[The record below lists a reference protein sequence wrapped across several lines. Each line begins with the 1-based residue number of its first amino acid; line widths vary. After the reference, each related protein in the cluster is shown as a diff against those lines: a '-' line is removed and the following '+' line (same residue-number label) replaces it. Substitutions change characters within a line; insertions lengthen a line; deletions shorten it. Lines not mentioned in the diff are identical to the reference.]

1 MAKTNQQI
9 IVTEGDFGVEIL
21 TQFID
26 TEKKPVPI
34 EGCSCKIKFA
44 YDGNVISEK
53 IGVVID
59 EPKGIVSVI
68 LDKEETQYS
77 GLWTSYWICYDQFNN
92 VTTTENIYY
101 YVQPAIGSVNNPAF
115 VELLKYYNRDEIDNM
130 FKNILEQLNNY
141 TLAEDEV
148 EEYIKKY
155 IQDKVDDDFV
165 RQCILDAVGNGN
177 DYVKKEDFTVV
188 FNNLHALNSQLDN
201 IENKANLANSK
212 FRLTTV
218 SAYDDIDSYHP
229 KILRF
234 NPQWN
239 GYYYWM
245 AFTPYPNGN
254 QAKENPHILASNNM
268 LKWVEPKGY
277 RNPLEPQPEGTP
289 DKQYN
294 SDTHLVFRKDLDRLE
309 CWWRYVNDDTGKV
322 IIYRKHTTDGVNW
335 SEKEEMINWVR
346 KEHDCLSPAL
356 IWEDNM
362 YKMWHV
368 DVGYVV
374 KYMESVDGKVW
385 NNKRQLN
392 ITYDKPNMKNW
403 HLDVIKTNKGYEMLL
418 SSFENG
424 QNRNDMDLY
433 YTKSSDNVN
442 WDTCI
447 TILKH
452 SNDPLSWDNRG
463 IYRSS
468 FLIKDGL
475 YYVFYSATSTKGTKG
490 IGITYGKEI
499 TNLKGIENN
508 DMYIFNNAKAFN
520 MVFNAFLRNYA
531 LQLTAPRKD
540 GTTWSGCLAHHNS
553 TDMKLIEEIG
563 SEVFKNLML
572 NALKTYEGVI
582 FQGKSAYYKA
592 NEFKIYEPGKCAI
605 MGIGETN
612 YFKPIRND
620 ATRKTGGF
628 EVSAIKFE
636 DIGIPNDMV
645 KEGTVRYS
653 SSRKQLLLYNGTEWV
668 PLN

>member
-1 MAKTNQQI
+1 MIDKFMHGFLNRVYGYDDYTQL
-9 IVTEGDFGVEIL
+9 EINSKL
-21 TQFID
+21 IQKID
-26 TEKKPVPI
+26 E
-34 EGCSCKIKFA
+34 
-44 YDGNVISEK
+44 
-53 IGVVID
+53 VID
-59 EPKGIVSVI
+59 ECNNAFEFVDW
-68 LDKEETQYS
+68 LKEQ
-77 GLWTSYWICYDQFNN
+77 G
-92 VTTTENIYY
+92 V
-101 YVQPAIGSVNNPAF
+101 P
-115 VELLKYYNRDEIDNM
+115 
-130 FKNILEQLNNY
+130 
-141 TLAEDEV
+141 DEV
-148 EEYIKKY
+148 QTIIDTMLEDGTLENLINLKKLN
-155 IQDKVDDDFV
+155 QLSDDV
-165 RQCILDAVGNGN
+165 NEKLESV
-177 DYVKKEDFTVV
+177 
-188 FNNLHALNSQLDN
+188 
-201 IENKANLANSK
+201 ENKANLANSK

-245 AFTPYPNGN
+245 AFTPYPNGD
-254 QAKENPHILASNNM
+254 QAKENPHILVSNNM
-268 LKWVEPKGY
+268 LTWVEPNGY
-277 RNPLEPQPEGTP
+277 RNPLEPQPDGTP

-294 SDTHLVFRKDLDRLE
+294 SDTHLVYRKDLNRLE

-322 IIYRKHTTDGVNW
+322 IIYRKYTTDGVNW

-392 ITYDKPNMKNW
+392 ITYHKPNMKNW

-490 IGITYGKEI
+490 IGITYGKDI
-499 TNLKGIENN
+499 TNLKGVEIN
-508 DMYIFNNAKAFN
+508 DTYIFNNAKAFN
-520 MVFNAFLRNYA
+520 MVFDAFLRNYA

-540 GTTWSGCLAHHNS
+540 GSKWSGCLAHHNS
-553 TDMKLIEEIG
+553 TDMKLIEEFG
-563 SEVFKNLML
+563 STVFKNLLL

-592 NEFKIYEPGKCAI
+592 NELKIYEEGKSAI
-605 MGIGETN
+605 MGIGAAN
-612 YFKPIRND
+612 YFRPIQND
-620 ATRKTGGF
+620 ETRKTGGF

-636 DIGIPNDMV
+636 DIGIPDDMV
-645 KEGTVRYS
+645 REGTVRYS
-653 SSRKQLLLYNGTEWV
+653 SSSKQLLLYNGTEWV

>member
-1 MAKTNQQI
+1 MIDKFMHGFLNRVYGYDDYTQLEINSKLIQKIDEVIDQCNNAFEFVDWLKEQ
-9 IVTEGDFGVEIL
+9 GVPDEVQTI
-21 TQFID
+21 ID
-26 TEKKPVPI
+26 TMLEDGTLENLINLNKLNQLSNDVNEKL
-34 EGCSCKIKFA
+34 E
-44 YDGNVISEK
+44 
-53 IGVVID
+53 
-59 EPKGIVSVI
+59 SV
-68 LDKEETQYS
+68 
-77 GLWTSYWICYDQFNN
+77 
-92 VTTTENIYY
+92 
-101 YVQPAIGSVNNPAF
+101 
-115 VELLKYYNRDEIDNM
+115 
-130 FKNILEQLNNY
+130 
-141 TLAEDEV
+141 
-148 EEYIKKY
+148 
-155 IQDKVDDDFV
+155 
-165 RQCILDAVGNGN
+165 
-177 DYVKKEDFTVV
+177 
-188 FNNLHALNSQLDN
+188 
-201 IENKANLANSK
+201 ENKANLANSK

-245 AFTPYPNGN
+245 AFTPYPNGD
-254 QAKENPHILASNNM
+254 QAKENPHILVSNNM
-268 LKWVEPKGY
+268 LTWVEPNGY
-277 RNPLEPQPEGTP
+277 RNPLEPQPDGTP

-294 SDTHLVFRKDLDRLE
+294 SDTHLVYRKDLNRLE

-322 IIYRKHTTDGVNW
+322 IIYRKYTTDGVNW

-452 SNDPLSWDNRG
+452 SNDPFSWDNRG

-490 IGITYGKEI
+490 IGISYGKDI
-499 TNLKGIENN
+499 SNLKGIEIN
-508 DMYIFNNAKAFN
+508 DTYIFNNAKAFN
-520 MVFNAFLRNYA
+520 MVFDAFLRNYA

-540 GTTWSGCLAHHNS
+540 GSKWSGCLAHHNS
-553 TDMKLIEEIG
+553 TDMKLIEEFG
-563 SEVFKNLML
+563 STVFKNLIL

-592 NEFKIYEPGKCAI
+592 NEFKIYETGKSAI
-605 MGIGETN
+605 MGIGEEN

-620 ATRKTGGF
+620 ETRKTGGF

-636 DIGIPNDMV
+636 DIGIPDDMV

-653 SSRKQLLLYNGTEWV
+653 SSSKQLLLYNGSEWV

>member
-1 MAKTNQQI
+1 MTKENNKVDI
-9 IVTEGDFGVEIL
+9 NKHEID
-21 TQFID
+21 ID
-26 TEKKPVPI
+26 TLFKQNVNDLCSIKELYRRI
-34 EGCSCKIKFA
+34 EELG
-44 YDGNVISEK
+44 EK
-53 IGVVID
+53 ITQIKYID
-59 EPKGIVSVI
+59 SSLANRLKKDYEKLKRII
-68 LDKEETQYS
+68 LDE
-77 GLWTSYWICYDQFNN
+77 N
-92 VTTTENIYY
+92 VQAYLDN
-101 YVQPAIGSVNNPAF
+101 
-115 VELLKYYNRDEIDNM
+115 KIDN
-130 FKNILEQLNNY
+130 FNEKL
-141 TLAEDEV
+141 T
-148 EEYIKKY
+148 
-155 IQDKVDDDFV
+155 
-165 RQCILDAVGNGN
+165 N
-177 DYVKKEDFTVV
+177 DIETINSQQVKSTNDIETI
-188 FNNLHALNSQLDN
+188 NSQLDI

-212 FRLTTV
+212 YRLTTV

-234 NPQWN
+234 NPKWN
-239 GYYYWM
+239 GYYYWL
-245 AFTPYPNGN
+245 AFTPYPNGD

-268 LKWVEPKGY
+268 LTWVEPEGY
-277 RNPLEPQPEGTP
+277 KNPLEPQPEGTP

-294 SDTHLVFRKDLDRLE
+294 SDTHLVFREDLDRLE

-322 IIYRKHTTDGVNW
+322 IIYRKYTTDGVNW
-335 SEKEEMINWVR
+335 SEKEVMIEETR
-346 KEHDCLSPAL
+346 SITDRLSPAL

-362 YKMWHV
+362 YKMWYV
-368 DVGYVV
+368 DKGYIV
-374 KYMESVDGKVW
+374 KYSESVDGKTW
-385 NNKRQLN
+385 INTRLLN
-392 ITYDKPNMKNW
+392 ISYDKPNMNNW

-433 YTKSSDNVN
+433 YTKSTDNIN

-490 IGITYGKEI
+490 IGITYGKDI

-508 DMYIFNNAKAFN
+508 EMYIFNNAKAFN

-531 LQLTAPRKD
+531 LQLTVPRTD
-540 GTTWSGCLAHHNS
+540 GSLWTGCLAHHNS
-553 TDMKLIEEIG
+553 TDMKLIEKFG
-563 SEVFKNLML
+563 DNVFKNLIL

-592 NEFKIYEPGKCAI
+592 NELKIYEEGKSAI
-605 MGIGETN
+605 MGIGEAN

-620 ATRKTGGF
+620 ETRKTGGF
-628 EVSAIKFE
+628 EVSVIKFE
-636 DIGIPNDMV
+636 DIGIPDDMV
-645 KEGTVRYS
+645 KEGAVRYS
-653 SSRKQLLLYNGTEWV
+653 SSKKQLLLYNGTEWV

>member
-1 MAKTNQQI
+1 MIDKFMHGFLNRVYGYDDYTQL
-9 IVTEGDFGVEIL
+9 EINSKL
-21 TQFID
+21 IQKID
-26 TEKKPVPI
+26 E
-34 EGCSCKIKFA
+34 
-44 YDGNVISEK
+44 
-53 IGVVID
+53 VID
-59 EPKGIVSVI
+59 ECNNAFEFVDW
-68 LDKEETQYS
+68 LKEQ
-77 GLWTSYWICYDQFNN
+77 G
-92 VTTTENIYY
+92 V
-101 YVQPAIGSVNNPAF
+101 P
-115 VELLKYYNRDEIDNM
+115 
-130 FKNILEQLNNY
+130 
-141 TLAEDEV
+141 DEV
-148 EEYIKKY
+148 QTIIDTMLEDGTLENLINLKKLN
-155 IQDKVDDDFV
+155 QLSDDV
-165 RQCILDAVGNGN
+165 NEKLESV
-177 DYVKKEDFTVV
+177 
-188 FNNLHALNSQLDN
+188 
-201 IENKANLANSK
+201 ENKANLANSK

-245 AFTPYPNGN
+245 AFTPYPNGD
-254 QAKENPHILASNNM
+254 QAKENPHILVSNNM
-268 LKWVEPKGY
+268 LTWVEPNGY

-294 SDTHLVFRKDLDRLE
+294 SDTHLVFREDLDRLE

-322 IIYRKHTTDGVNW
+322 IIYRKYTTDGINW

-362 YKMWHV
+362 YKMWYV

-392 ITYDKPNMKNW
+392 ITYHKPNMKNW

-490 IGITYGKEI
+490 IGITYGKDI
-499 TNLKGIENN
+499 TNLKGVEIN
-508 DMYIFNNAKAFN
+508 DTYIFNNAKAFN
-520 MVFNAFLRNYA
+520 MVFDAFLRNYA

-540 GTTWSGCLAHHNS
+540 GSKWSGCLAHHNS
-553 TDMKLIEEIG
+553 TDMKLIEEFG
-563 SEVFKNLML
+563 GNVFKNLIL

-592 NEFKIYEPGKCAI
+592 NELKIYEEGKSAI
-605 MGIGETN
+605 MEIGAAN
-612 YFKPIRND
+612 YFRPIQND
-620 ATRKTGGF
+620 ETRKTGGF

-636 DIGIPNDMV
+636 DIGIPDDMV
-645 KEGTVRYS
+645 REGTVRYS
-653 SSRKQLLLYNGTEWV
+653 SSSKQLLLYNGTEWV

>member
-1 MAKTNQQI
+1 MYEHKECNCI
-9 IVTEGDFGVEIL
+9 PNDIVNPDIRYTEGPKGDKGDKGDKGADGITPTLKVGSVTTLEAGSNATVTMSENSNEYTLNFGIPKGAKGDEDLSNITSAINL
-21 TQFID
+21 
-26 TEKKPVPI
+26 
-34 EGCSCKIKFA
+34 
-44 YDGNVISEK
+44 NSEK
-53 IGVVID
+53 IS
-59 EPKGIVSVI
+59 E
-68 LDKEETQYS
+68 
-77 GLWTSYWICYDQFNN
+77 
-92 VTTTENIYY
+92 
-101 YVQPAIGSVNNPAF
+101 
-115 VELLKYYNRDEIDNM
+115 
-130 FKNILEQLNNY
+130 
-141 TLAEDEV
+141 
-148 EEYIKKY
+148 
-155 IQDKVDDDFV
+155 
-165 RQCILDAVGNGN
+165 
-177 DYVKKEDFTVV
+177 
-188 FNNLHALNSQLDN
+188 LNSQMDT

-212 FRLTTV
+212 YRLTTV

-245 AFTPYPNGN
+245 AFTPYPKGD

-268 LKWVEPKGY
+268 LKWVEPEGY
-277 RNPLEPQPEGTP
+277 RNPLEPQPEGIP

-309 CWWRYVNDDTGKV
+309 CWWRYVNDDTRKV
-322 IIYRKHTTDGVNW
+322 IIYRKYTTDGVNW
-335 SEKEEMINWVR
+335 TEKEVMIEETR
-346 KEHDCLSPAL
+346 SITDRLSPAL

-362 YKMWHV
+362 YKMWYV
-368 DVGYVV
+368 DKGYVV
-374 KYMESVDGKVW
+374 KYSESVDGKTW
-385 NNKRQLN
+385 INTRQLN
-392 ITYDKPNMKNW
+392 IPYDKPNMNNW
-403 HLDVIKTNKGYEMLL
+403 HLDVIKSSKGYEMLL
-418 SSFENG
+418 SSFETG

-452 SNDPLSWDNRG
+452 SNDPLAWDNRG

-490 IGITYGKEI
+490 IGITYGKDI
-499 TNLKGIENN
+499 SNLKGIENN

-531 LQLTAPRKD
+531 LQLTAPRTD
-540 GTTWSGCLAHHNS
+540 GSLWSGCLAHHNS
-553 TDMKLIEEIG
+553 TDMKLIEEFG
-563 SEVFKNLML
+563 GKVFKNLIL

-582 FQGKSAYYKA
+582 FQGNSAYYKA
-592 NEFKIYEPGKCAI
+592 NEFKIYEPGKSAI
-605 MGIGETN
+605 MGIGEAN

-620 ATRKTGGF
+620 ETRKTGGF

-636 DIGIPNDMV
+636 DIGIPDDML

-653 SSRKQLLLYNGTEWV
+653 SSSKQLLLYNGTSWV